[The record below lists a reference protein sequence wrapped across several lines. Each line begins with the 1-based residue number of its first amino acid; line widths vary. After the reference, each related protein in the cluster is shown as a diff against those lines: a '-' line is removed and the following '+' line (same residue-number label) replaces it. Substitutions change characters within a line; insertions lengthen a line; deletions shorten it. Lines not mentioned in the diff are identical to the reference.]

1 MSWEAHRGLPPLPP
15 ASACCIAF
23 GLQICGDTRGLCGI
37 TRKNLRWTVCD
48 KRSWAAVLAEADRC
62 HEHRDWREDI
72 DDHCAHVSR
81 RRRWRHMVINVR
93 ATRGAVPRDDYI
105 CSQIQNQCRA
115 ERHCRTGSGASA
127 RIRSGIASSFITWN
141 ACEELKVRVGH
152 SSVQV
157 AAPRARCARGDAH
170 AQY

>member
-1 MSWEAHRGLPPLPP
+1 M
-15 ASACCIAF
+15 
-23 GLQICGDTRGLCGI
+23 CGI
-37 TRKNLRWTVCD
+37 THKNLRWTVCD

-157 AAPRARCARGDAH
+157 AALARDAH
-170 AQY
+170 GSMLMHSTKRLGGAVRTHETTCNRRPSAATAAVATMWP